1 MTLHDYLFTLLLS
14 MAPVSELRGA
24 IPFGLAHDIPQA
36 LLYPSC
42 ILANLLPVPFVTV
55 FLRRI
60 LSWTQRRGGKLS
72 SAACRTA
79 LGAAGAVSVCRHS
92 ASGHGRMDRCA
103 GRGAAGKAA
112 FSRHALHWSRG
123 HYRLLHRRPLVQ
135 GHHPYRRFVT
145 IGGCRAAAS
154 LLHFPQNPV

>member
-42 ILANLLPVPFVTV
+42 ILANLLPVPFVIV

-60 LSWTQRRGGKLS
+60 LSWMQRRGGKPFPFR
-72 SAACRTA
+72 APA
-79 LGAAGAVSVCRHS
+79 
-92 ASGHGRMDRCA
+92 HGPVR
-103 GRGAAGKAA
+103 
-112 FSRHALHWSRG
+112 WSRRCWEG
-123 HYRLLHRRPLVQ
+123 GFLTPCSPLE
-135 GHHPYRRFVT
+135 P
-145 IGGCRAAAS
+145 A
-154 LLHFPQNPV
+154 

>member
-42 ILANLLPVPFVTV
+42 ILANLLPVPFVIV

-60 LSWTQRRGGKLS
+60 LSWMQRRGGKLA
-72 SAACRTA
+72 SAACW
-79 LGAAGAVSVCRHS
+79 L
-92 ASGHGRMDRCA
+92 
-103 GRGAAGKAA
+103 
-112 FSRHALHWSRG
+112 
-123 HYRLLHRRPLVQ
+123 
-135 GHHPYRRFVT
+135 
-145 IGGCRAAAS
+145 
-154 LLHFPQNPV
+154 

>member
-42 ILANLLPVPFVTV
+42 ILANLLPVPFVIV

-60 LSWTQRRGGKLS
+60 LSWMQRRGGKLA
-72 SAACRTA
+72 SAACWLEHRGRA
-79 LGAAGAVSVCRHS
+79 KSARIKRSELLGLYLFVAIPSHFS
-92 ASGHGRMDRCA
+92 SGYRFRAPAHGPVR
-103 GRGAAGKAA
+103 
-112 FSRHALHWSRG
+112 WSRRCWEG
-123 HYRLLHRRPLVQ
+123 GFLTPCSPLE
-135 GHHPYRRFVT
+135 P
-145 IGGCRAAAS
+145 A
-154 LLHFPQNPV
+154 